1 MGLQVCHVYAMS
13 NFFVIKLGGVC
24 VWGGDLWPSQVQPL
38 DLNKSIKGV
47 KLLLEN
53 KQKGDSVNVTSL
65 GSGKESFSETPHLQ
79 VHLGGG

>member
-1 MGLQVCHVYAMS
+1 MGLQDCHVYTMS
-13 NFFVIKLGGVC
+13 NFFVIKLGGV
-24 VWGGDLWPSQVQPL
+24 WGGGGLWPSQVQPL

-65 GSGKESFSETPHLQ
+65 GRGKESFSETPHLQ